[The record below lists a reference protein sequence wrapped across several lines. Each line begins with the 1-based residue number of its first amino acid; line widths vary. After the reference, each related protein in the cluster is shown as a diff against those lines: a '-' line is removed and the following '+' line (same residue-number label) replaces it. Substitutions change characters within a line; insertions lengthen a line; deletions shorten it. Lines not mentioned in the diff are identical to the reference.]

1 MAILNG
7 NKYTVPFGDLKRV
20 LKKSLYVV
28 YRYSHVDG
36 KTWYF
41 VLRYGKVL
49 YKAYT
54 LKECRAFIARQ
65 AVK

>member
-7 NKYTVPFGDLKRV
+7 NKYTVPFGNLKCV
-20 LKKSLYVV
+20 FKKNLYEV

-41 VLRYGKVL
+41 VIRYGKVL

-65 AVK
+65 A